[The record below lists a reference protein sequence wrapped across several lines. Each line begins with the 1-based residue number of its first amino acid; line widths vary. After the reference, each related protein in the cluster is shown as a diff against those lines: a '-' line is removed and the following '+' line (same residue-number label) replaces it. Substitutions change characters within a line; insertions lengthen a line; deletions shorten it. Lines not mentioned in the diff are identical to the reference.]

1 MNVIY
6 DVGNTVNKLAL
17 YDRGKKIFSIR
28 TRDLTCELIKE
39 KTLPFRLSKMIIC
52 SVKDLP
58 GFLYDLMSVDIPF
71 VHILNSK
78 SKLPFKNEYETPET
92 LGPDRLA
99 SVAGASLHFPD
110 EDVLII
116 DAGTAITYDF
126 ISGKKYKGG
135 NISPGLTM
143 RFRALHKF
151 TNKLPQEKISDDYS
165 FPGRNTSDAIKAGV
179 ITGVV
184 YEINEYI
191 RTFKK
196 DHNKL
201 KVIITGGDSEF
212 LKDRIRYRV
221 RHIPDLVLDGL
232 NYILEYNAK

>member
-6 DVGNTVNKLAL
+6 DIGNSVNKLAV
-17 YDRGKKIFSIR
+17 YDKEVKIMSLR
-28 TRDLTCELIKE
+28 TREHSCEKLRDKIS
-39 KTLPFRLSKMIIC
+39 PFRLDKMIIC

-58 GFLYDLMSVDIPF
+58 DFLYDLMSVNIPF

-78 SKLPFKNEYETPET
+78 SKLPFRNEYETPET

-99 SVAGASLHFPD
+99 SVAGAMLHFPG
-110 EDVLII
+110 EEVLII
-116 DAGTAITYDF
+116 DTGTAITYDLL
-126 ISGKKYKGG
+126 SGSKYKGG

-151 TNKLPQEKISDDYS
+151 TDKLPHESLSGEFS

-212 LKDRIRYRV
+212 LKDRIRYRA

>member
-6 DVGNTVNKLAL
+6 DIGNTVNKLAV
-17 YDRGKKIFSIR
+17 YDKWVKIISLR
-28 TRDLTCELIKE
+28 TREHSCEKIRE
-39 KTLPFRLSKMIIC
+39 KTSPFRLDKMIIC

-58 GFLYDLMSVDIPF
+58 EFLYDLMSVDIPF
-71 VHILNSK
+71 VHILNNK
-78 SKLPFKNEYETPET
+78 SKLPFINEYETPET

-99 SVAGASLHFPD
+99 SVAGAMLHYPG
-110 EDVLII
+110 EEVLII

-126 ISGKKYKGG
+126 ISGEKYKGG

-151 TNKLPQEKISDDYS
+151 THKLPLETVSGDFT
-165 FPGRNTSDAIKAGV
+165 FPGRNTADALRAGV

-201 KVIITGGDSEF
+201 KVILTGGDSEF
-212 LKDRIRYRV
+212 LKDRIRYRAG
-221 RHIPDLVLDGL
+221 HMPDLVLDGL

>member
-1 MNVIY
+1 M
-6 DVGNTVNKLAL
+6 GA
-17 YDRGKKIFSIR
+17 
-28 TRDLTCELIKE
+28 
-39 KTLPFRLSKMIIC
+39 
-52 SVKDLP
+52 
-58 GFLYDLMSVDIPF
+58 DIPY
-71 VHILNSK
+71 VHRLNDK
-78 SKLPFKNEYETPET
+78 SKLPFINEYETPET

-99 SVAGASLHFPD
+99 SVAGAMLHYPG
-110 EDVLII
+110 EEVLII

-126 ISGKKYKGG
+126 LSGDHYKGG

-151 TNKLPQEKISDDYS
+151 THKLPLETVSGDFT
-165 FPGRNTSDAIKAGV
+165 FPGRNTTDALRAGV

-201 KVIITGGDSEF
+201 KVILTGGDSEF
-212 LKDRIRYRV
+212 LKDRIRYRAG
-221 RHIPDLVLDGL
+221 HMPDLVLDGL